1 MESIN
6 NGYPELTGELTASDA
21 RILAPLYA
29 GRESETTAIMQYIYN
44 SYVEG
49 DSQAGKTMHTIAVQE
64 MHHHDLLGEAIV
76 KCGGNPIIGD
86 YLGWWSGRYVV
97 YNRDLTKMINE
108 AIRSEEYAIAA
119 YYRACAKLDNE
130 SLKELIRAI
139 IRDEEIHIVMLN
151 NLKAKV

>member
-6 NGYPELTGELTASDA
+6 NGYPELTGQFTMSDA
-21 RILAPLYA
+21 RILAPLYS
-29 GRESETTAIMQYIYN
+29 GREGETTAVMQYIYN
-44 SYVEG
+44 SYIVG
-49 DSQAGKTMHTIAVQE
+49 GSQIAKTMHTIAVQE
-64 MHHHDLLGEAIV
+64 MRHHALLGEAIV

-86 YLGWWSGRYVV
+86 YLGWWSGRYLS
-97 YNRDLTKMINE
+97 YNRDTAKMIDE
-108 AIRSEEYAIAA
+108 AIRAEEYAIAA

-151 NLKAKV
+151 NLKAKL